1 MFRKACVCAINMW
14 LPKLFVKKGVVTVQ
28 QIVKQ
33 KGLLWFLDFCW
44 PFWGRKFIVS
54 LTERSSNFDG
64 GILSEKMQVSG
75 FERAM
80 IKSTDESKWNESGNI
95 MKHQSNIMTDDDRWI
110 ACRNCS
116 FQGTILGHDRS
127 EPSLRVPAAYGHQ
140 CVDWLLCIP
149 VFPFWNHKISK
160 SGDPPKIHQLGFS
173 WKLMDNWIMLFGL
186 FLVNF
191 SKSAQAVF
199 FPENLLLSIH
209 IVIPFSFPLC
219 GEFFQHQHRSWRR
232 PVFPESHGDP
242 NWSQW
247 SDLRILEASKWW
259 SDLCLPSYSNI
270 PRTACRFCHMVPR
283 IVRTCPGGGSA
294 NQLIVVQ

>member
-44 PFWGRKFIVS
+44 SFWGRKFIVS

-75 FERAM
+75 FGRAM
-80 IKSTDESKWNESGNI
+80 IKSTDESKWNESSNI

-186 FLVNF
+186 FLMNF

-219 GEFFQHQHRSWRR
+219 GKKRRWHKNFSNTSTGHDGGQCFQSRTGIPIGANGRTSESWKLQSDGFLLDGWCVYRHVLFQR
-232 PVFPESHGDP
+232 HYLVIFQAIGFEES
-242 NWSQW
+242 
-247 SDLRILEASKWW
+247 
-259 SDLCLPSYSNI
+259 
-270 PRTACRFCHMVPR
+270 
-283 IVRTCPGGGSA
+283 
-294 NQLIVVQ
+294 